1 LQTYKLKLVNE
12 EENAK
17 MGCYIRY
24 IYFNYPA
31 CLTKAL
37 NLKISKLPIERFG
50 LNVPLNEIYLRI
62 DEETINRINN
72 ENSKREYFISKIL
85 QPKIKKGK
93 INISISE
100 VIINKASEEIIKNI
114 VEFLFDLIFSRSDI
128 HIITPPKIVTKSEQ
142 QNFAAFINGLDYLHT
157 LLTSY
162 YRESEIKIGYFIP
175 SYTTRTQFSYLISRY
190 ANYFGSDGLYMI
202 DVDGGRFSSLGY
214 SITSQIMR
222 IMSVDYG
229 EENYGLYLY
238 NHKERKKSGNE
249 VPSED
254 FLAIL
259 NGVNFIG
266 PLHKNNPLPVNVV
279 EEMKRREQETKVFN
293 TEDLLYY
300 PLKRAPNNRYVES
313 WLDENSLP
321 RNYRSLNLFNDSHS
335 ISILLNLIDT
345 DAVYSV
351 LSRLTRQFFL
361 EELKKLHP
369 KVTKELKAK
378 SLKPFSKT

>member
-175 SYTTRTQFSYLISRY
+175 SYTTRTQFSYLIRN
-190 ANYFGSDGLYMI
+190 AA
-202 DVDGGRFSSLGY
+202 GR
-214 SITSQIMR
+214 T
-222 IMSVDYG
+222 
-229 EENYGLYLY
+229 
-238 NHKERKKSGNE
+238 
-249 VPSED
+249 
-254 FLAIL
+254 
-259 NGVNFIG
+259 
-266 PLHKNNPLPVNVV
+266 
-279 EEMKRREQETKVFN
+279 
-293 TEDLLYY
+293 
-300 PLKRAPNNRYVES
+300 
-313 WLDENSLP
+313 
-321 RNYRSLNLFNDSHS
+321 
-335 ISILLNLIDT
+335 
-345 DAVYSV
+345 
-351 LSRLTRQFFL
+351 
-361 EELKKLHP
+361 
-369 KVTKELKAK
+369 
-378 SLKPFSKT
+378 